1 MNDLIAKTTGTFSSY
16 DGTRI
21 HFEVRGEGPPLI
33 LNYGIGCLINHW
45 GPQIK
50 YFARKYRVIA
60 YDYRAHHRSQL
71 PADRAHLDV
80 DALARDLN
88 GLMDHLGIE
97 RASLWGHS
105 FGVQMLT
112 RNYEL
117 FPERVANLVFVNGFV
132 RNPLAGMFGTDLTEQ
147 VFRAL
152 KAGLTKMPETLSFL
166 WQTGLQ
172 NPLALRLSALAGGFN
187 LKLTSFKDI
196 EIYARGIA
204 SMDLPAFIA
213 LFESMLAYDGTGV
226 LPRIAVPTLIVGGR
240 QDAVTPPQH
249 QEEMHRLITGS
260 ELCLVAYG
268 SHCTQL
274 DMPELVNLRIQ
285 RFLDDHPA
293 Y

>member
-1 MNDLIAKTTGTFSSY
+1 MKLIPKQTGTFESY

-21 HFEVRGEGPPLI
+21 YFESRGEGRPLI

-45 GPQIK
+45 GLQIK
-50 YFARKYRVIA
+50 HFARNYRVIS
-60 YDYRAHHRSQL
+60 YDYRAHHQSQI
-71 PADRAHLDV
+71 PADRDHLDV

-88 GLMDHLGIE
+88 GLMNHLDIP

-105 FGVQMLT
+105 FGVQMLV
-112 RNYEL
+112 RHQQL
-117 FPERVANLVFVNGFV
+117 FPDRGENLIFVNGFV
-132 RNPLAGMFGTDLTEQ
+132 KNPLSGMFGNDVTEQ
-147 VFRAL
+147 IFRAF
-152 KAGLTKMPETLSFL
+152 KNGHTKMPETFSFL
-166 WQTGLQ
+166 WKNGLQ

-204 SMDLPAFIA
+204 SMDLQSFIR
-213 LFESMLAYDGTGV
+213 LFESMLAYDGTEA
-226 LPRIAVPTLIVGGR
+226 LPSITVPTLIIGGR

-249 QEEMHRLITGS
+249 QEDIHRAIKGS
-260 ELCLVAYG
+260 ELLLVPYG

-285 RFLDDHPA
+285 RFLDEHPA